1 MSFQVERVVE
11 AFSAEGTKI
20 ALHVAV
26 AFHVSVQE
34 SLQAET
40 LLADFALELA
50 VLLRSDRLGLLG
62 LGASGQVECQ
72 RVFDPVPSV
81 DQFQRGV
88 RRNAKLK
95 IPKFKMSRISVFSI
109 SQKSNRK
116 AQSELDLDV
125 QISNCP

>member
-34 SLQAET
+34 TLQAEP

-50 VLLRSDRLGLLG
+50 VLLGSDWLRLLRLGTG
-62 LGASGQVECQ
+62 RKIERQ
-72 RVFDPVPSV
+72 RILDPVSTV
-81 DQFQRGV
+81 DQLQRGV
-88 RRNAKLK
+88 GWNAKLE
-95 IPKFKMSRISVFSI
+95 ISKFRMSCISVFSI
-109 SQKSNRK
+109 
-116 AQSELDLDV
+116 D
-125 QISNCP
+125 